1 MVRELI
7 KDLENI
13 KGAIANN
20 YTTFSV
26 AYGERKT
33 KQLSILLLS
42 LTLFPVVVLFSYP
55 AISDMKY
62 YFYLAMAVLIFI
74 GLYLWKAS
82 ERNQYR
88 MLHNVLKL
96 LLLLGVFSLIFID
109 TSLLI
114 DKVIDRMN

>member
-33 KQLSILLLS
+33 KQLSIFLLV

-55 AISDMKY
+55 AISYMKY
-62 YFYLAMAVLIFI
+62 YFYIAMAVLIFI